1 MDAEPRNYPLLAFAL
16 HQIDP
21 DSQPYP
27 PPDVA
32 RDLFDRMP
40 HLTNPKV
47 ASSLAQSVPAN
58 ILQTRTLLHALGPRP
73 DPSAVAAARAKIA
86 QLEAG
91 GDGAAE
97 ANKGEIGIYRAVVR
111 LEEMHEEYE
120 KQLRDAEEK
129 LAEVYG
135 RVVEEEVGVV
145 DEEVIRVLREV
156 EEKRAVERVE
166 LSGRQ
171 LRFLPEAFG
180 KISGLLVL
188 DLSHNLLEVMPDSI
202 GGLNSLEVLNVSS
215 NLLESLPD
223 SIGLLVNLKVLNV
236 SGNKLKALPESI
248 AWCSSLKELD
258 ASFNNLTFLPTNIG
272 YGLTNLEKLSV
283 SLNKLCMLPQSICE
297 MKFLRYLDAHFN
309 ELRGLP
315 HAIGRLAYLEV
326 LNLSSNFNDFTDL
339 PDTIG
344 DLTNLRELDL
354 SNNQIR
360 ALPDSFYRLE
370 NLIKLNLDENPLVVP
385 PLEVARKGA
394 EAVREFMRKRWQD
407 MLAEEQLRSIR
418 EASQPHAQAGW
429 LAWGGSLLG
438 GLVSG
443 VSQSVAGYLGGE
455 KAPRDPYLDQQ
466 L

>member
-1 MDAEPRNYPLLAFAL
+1 MDPDPRSYPLLAFAL
-16 HQIDP
+16 YQIDP
-21 DSQPYP
+21 NSHRHL

-32 RDLFDRMP
+32 RNLYDQMP
-40 HLTNPKV
+40 PLTNPKV

-91 GDGAAE
+91 DGAAE
-97 ANKGEIGIYRAVVR
+97 ANRSEIGIYKAVVR

-120 KQLRDAEEK
+120 KQLRGAEEK

-135 RVVEEEVGVV
+135 RVVEEEAGLV
-145 DEEVIRVLREV
+145 DEEVVRVLREV
-156 EEKRAVERVE
+156 EENRAVERVV

-171 LRFLPEAFG
+171 LRFVPEALG

-188 DLSHNLLEVMPDSI
+188 DLSHNLLEVIPDSI
-202 GGLNSLEVLNVSS
+202 GGLKSLELLDISS

-248 AWCSSLKELD
+248 AGCSSLKELD

-272 YGLTNLEKLSV
+272 YGLTNLEKLSI

-297 MKFLRYLDAHFN
+297 MKSLRYLDAHFN
-309 ELRGLP
+309 ELRGVP

-326 LNLSSNFNDFTDL
+326 LNLSSNFNDLTEL

-385 PLEVARKGA
+385 PLEIAKKGA

-407 MLAEEQLRSIR
+407 MLAEEQLRRIR
-418 EASQPHAQAGW
+418 QASQPQAQAGW
-429 LAWGGSLLG
+429 LAWGGSLLS
-438 GLVSG
+438 GLASG
-443 VSQSVAGYLGGE
+443 VSRSVASYLGGE